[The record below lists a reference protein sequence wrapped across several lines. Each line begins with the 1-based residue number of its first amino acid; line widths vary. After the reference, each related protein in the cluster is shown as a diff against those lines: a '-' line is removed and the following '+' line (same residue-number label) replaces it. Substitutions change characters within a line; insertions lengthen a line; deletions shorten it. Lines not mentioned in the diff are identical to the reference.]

1 LLRYRED
8 FYCVLCTTWKGA
20 FKMLAPSV
28 VFLKRVNIIKFRDII
43 RENASEAW
51 RTADV
56 YLVAIPREKTEV
68 RNWIDATI
76 RHTLA
81 GDDTTIIS
89 AFAWSVRED
98 RRKLQSWSLNPSRF
112 RAGSFRRRV
121 YILTATPICCMQ
133 CRNQCCK
140 RSRRGQP
147 AVIYKQQRR
156 NKKRR
161 HNLFVIPNC
170 TLQNVSACL
179 KSRVKA
185 MCNA

>member
-1 LLRYRED
+1 MLRYGEN
-8 FYCVLCTTWKGA
+8 FYCVLCRKWKGA

-28 VFLKRVNIIKFRDII
+28 VFLKTVTIIKFRGMI
-43 RENASEAW
+43 RQNATEAW
-51 RTADV
+51 RSADA

-76 RHTLA
+76 RHTVA

-98 RRKLQSWSLNPSRF
+98 RRKVQSWWLTPSRF
-112 RAGSFRRRV
+112 RVGSFRRRV

-133 CRNQCCK
+133 CRNQCSK

-147 AVIYKQQRR
+147 AAMYKQQRR

-161 HNLFVIPNC
+161 HNLFVISNC
-170 TLQNVSACL
+170 TLKKVSSCL
-179 KSRVKA
+179 KSRH
-185 MCNA
+185 NAIYNA